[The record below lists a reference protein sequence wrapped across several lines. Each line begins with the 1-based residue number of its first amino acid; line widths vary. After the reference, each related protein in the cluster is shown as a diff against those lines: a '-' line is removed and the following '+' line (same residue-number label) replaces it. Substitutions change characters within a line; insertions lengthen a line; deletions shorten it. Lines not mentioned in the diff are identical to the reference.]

1 MFLGILWIASY
12 RNAIQSSLSINRIY
26 CQIFPRSRR
35 RLDPLVIKCA
45 IWIHFAWNPLASKMS
60 LNLESHFPCLTAA
73 IENTALFFCPC
84 KSSQESVWPHL
95 ALADAWLRLL
105 SHDNAV
111 FWKVISPCG
120 RDCQT
125 QTELLQRL
133 SQIWVTTVSQMTFDT
148 PCCQSVNVRREKQ
161 LFFFGNKFFF
171 FFFLSGKRL
180 RGLIWRKR

>member
-35 RLDPLVIKCA
+35 RLDPLVIKCT

-60 LNLESHFPCLTAA
+60 LNLESHYPCLTAA

-84 KSSQESVWPHL
+84 KSSQKSVWPHL
-95 ALADAWLRLL
+95 ALADAWLQLL
-105 SHDNAV
+105 SHAHAV
-111 FWKVISPCG
+111 SWKVISPCR

-148 PCCQSVNVRREKQ
+148 PRCQSVNVRRAKH
-161 LFFFGNKFFF
+161 LFFF
-171 FFFLSGKRL
+171 FF
-180 RGLIWRKR
+180 WW